1 MPQFEYKVKKNAQE
15 ISTGMVD
22 ADSKSSAVAQL
33 RDQGFFP
40 ISINEI
46 ASSTSKPG
54 KKAVISRVRLKDRN
68 VFFRQLASLLQAGM
82 PIVRALGTLKEQT
95 AHPKMHHVIS
105 GLHDSVQE
113 GNNFADSMEHYPKV
127 FPNMYVSLVR
137 AGEAGGM
144 LEEVLWRMVNFGEKD
159 EELRGKALGALVY
172 PIFLIL
178 VSGVTIFIM
187 VSFVFPKF
195 VGIFEDFDASLPFV
209 TTVVISVSAFMG
221 KFWWLVLIGLA
232 FAGASIRAYAKSE
245 NGRSQLDGLW
255 LRLPLLG
262 SLVQRY
268 EMAKFARTLG
278 TLFDNGV
285 PVLTALTITADTLA
299 NSHVIAEVE
308 KIGERVGSG
317 DSISGSLRDSVYF
330 PPMVI
335 NMIAVGE
342 ESGQLGS
349 VTQRIA
355 DSYDVEVD
363 RAVKALTSVLEP
375 LIIVIMGGVVGF
387 LVIAMLLPMLTLSS
401 QVR

>member
-1 MPQFEYKVKKNAQE
+1 MPQFEYTVKKSAQE
-15 ISTGMVD
+15 MSTGVVE
-22 ADSKSSAVAQL
+22 AESQSSAVAQL

-40 ISINEI
+40 ISVEEV
-46 ASSTSKPG
+46 SRSKSVSMPLL
-54 KKAVISRVRLKDRN
+54 SRVRLKDRN
-68 VFFRQLASLLQAGM
+68 VFFRQLASLLQSGM

-95 AHPKMHHVIS
+95 THPKLNVVIT
-105 GLHDSVQE
+105 GLHDSVQQ
-113 GNNFADSMEHYPKV
+113 GNNFADSLEQFPKV

-172 PIFLIL
+172 PIFLLL

-195 VGIFEDFDASLPFV
+195 VEIFKDFDASLPFI
-209 TTVVISVSAFMG
+209 TQVVITISAFMG
-221 KFWWLVLIGLA
+221 QYWWLVIIGMVLL
-232 FAGASIRAYAKSE
+232 GVGVRSYATSS
-245 NGRSQLDGLW
+245 NGRSQLDHLW
-255 LRLPLLG
+255 LRLPMLG

-285 PVLTALTITADTLA
+285 PVLTALKITADTLA
-299 NSHVIAEVE
+299 NSHIIAEVE
-308 KIGERVGSG
+308 QIREKVGTGE
-317 DSISGSLRDSVYF
+317 SISGSLRNSPYF
-330 PPMVI
+330 PPMVV

-342 ESGQLGS
+342 ESGELGA
-349 VTQRIA
+349 VTQRVA
-355 DSYDVEVD
+355 DTYDIEVD
-363 RAVKALTSVLEP
+363 RAVKAFTSVLEP

-387 LVIAMLLPMLTLSS
+387 LVVAMLLPMLTLSS